1 MSTSG
6 HRKRV
11 KMGKIIVKF
20 WFVNVLVSILLFIL
34 YRLVIA
40 EKNTVDTGFLNTI
53 IVIMDISVN
62 LVFSAVYLFAIAL
75 CSLLFFLNRIE
86 KVRNSKT
93 LCFLVF
99 SGIPAVCL
107 VILIIYILVGVYKFN
122 MAIEPLKTLLLF
134 TFIYLGCTILEFIAF
149 RNVIEKEE

>member
-1 MSTSG
+1 
-6 HRKRV
+6 
-11 KMGKIIVKF
+11 MGKIIVKF
-20 WFVNVLVSILLFIL
+20 WLFNVLISIVLFIL

-53 IVIMDISVN
+53 IVIMDIIVN
-62 LVFSAVYLFAIAL
+62 LIFSAVYLFSIAL
-75 CSLLFFLNRIE
+75 CSLLFFLNHIE

-107 VILIIYILVGVYKFN
+107 VILIVYILVGVCYYN

-134 TFIYLGCTILEFIAF
+134 TFIYLSCTILEFIAF
-149 RNVIEKEE
+149 RKAIKKSNNLLFK

>member
-1 MSTSG
+1 
-6 HRKRV
+6 
-11 KMGKIIVKF
+11 MGKIIVKF
-20 WFVNVLVSILLFIL
+20 WLVNVLISILLFIL
-34 YRLVIA
+34 YRLVIE

-53 IVIMDISVN
+53 IVIMDIIVN
-62 LVFSAVYLFAIAL
+62 LVFSVVYLFAIVL

-99 SGIPAVCL
+99 SGIPAICL
-107 VILIIYILVGVYKFN
+107 VILIVHILVQVCYYN

-134 TFIYLGCTILEFIAF
+134 AFIYLACTILEFVVF
-149 RNVIEKEE
+149 RKVIEKAK